1 MNPKFGT
8 IAAGHPTTAQA
19 GIDMLEAGGNAFD
32 AALAAM
38 LVSFVSEAS
47 LTSMGGGGFMNTY
60 TASGEACLYD
70 FFVQTP
76 RKRKPMGEVDFR
88 DSYIHFGA
96 ASQHQYN
103 GKASIAV
110 PGCPAGL
117 FHVHERLG
125 SLPMQVIIQPAVRLA
140 REGVVITPYQEYSL
154 KILESILLEKPE
166 IARRYTKDGQ
176 SLKLGER
183 MYLPLY
189 ADTLEAMAKEGVDLF
204 YKGEIAQ
211 KFAKDHAEHGGIITL
226 EDLVNYEVI
235 ERKPLQATYKD
246 HILLTNPPP
255 CAGGSLICHGLEQAA
270 KIEKQLDEM
279 TPFGG
284 DYIRQI
290 AAIFQQMDVYR
301 RDHLTDY
308 LDKMGN
314 TTHISVMDAKG
325 NAASLTTTI
334 GGSSGEAIPGT
345 DIHANNMLGE
355 LDLFPMGVYQ
365 WPENRRVSSMMS
377 PSIVLHHGK
386 PKIVI
391 GSGGSARIRTA
402 ILQVVLNLISH
413 GLTPKEA
420 VDHPRIHWE
429 GHLLSAE
436 PGLLAVGEAF
446 SLPGSRVHFWDEKN
460 MFFGGT
466 HMVCQDADGILTGAA
481 DARRAGVVMSS

>member
-1 MNPKFGT
+1 MHPKFGT

-38 LVSFVSEAS
+38 LVSFISEAS

-60 TASGEACLYD
+60 TANGEACLYD

-76 RKRKPMGEVDFR
+76 HKRQPMGEVDFR
-88 DSYIHFGA
+88 DSYIHFGT

-117 FHVHERLG
+117 FHVHKRLG
-125 SLPMQVIIQPAVRLA
+125 SLPMEVIIQPAVKLA

-166 IARRYTKDGQ
+166 IARRYTRNGE

-183 MYLPLY
+183 MYLPLF
-189 ADTLEAMAKEGVDLF
+189 ADTLEWMAKEGVDLF
-204 YKGEIAQ
+204 YTGEIGQ
-211 KFAKDHAEHGGIITL
+211 NFAKDNAENGGIITL
-226 EDLVNYEVI
+226 EDLAKYEVI

-246 HILLTNPPP
+246 HVLLTNPPP
-255 CAGGSLICHGLEQAA
+255 CAGGSLICYGLEQAA
-270 KIEKQLDEM
+270 KIEKQMDEM
-279 TPFGG
+279 KPHGG
-284 DYIRQI
+284 EYIRQI
-290 AAIFQQMDVYR
+290 ATIFQQMGDYR
-301 RDHLTDY
+301 RDHLTAY
-308 LDKMGN
+308 LDKLGN
-314 TTHISVMDAKG
+314 TTQISVMDAKG

-334 GGSSGEAIPGT
+334 GGSSGEVIPGT

-355 LDLFPMGVYQ
+355 LDLFPQGVYQ

-377 PSIVLHHGK
+377 PSIVLYQGK

-391 GSGGSARIRTA
+391 GSGGSARIRSA

-413 GLTPKEA
+413 GLTPEEA
-420 VDHPRIHWE
+420 VAHPRIHWE
-429 GHLLSAE
+429 GNLLSAE
-436 PGLLAVGEAF
+436 PGLLDVGEAF
-446 SLPGSRVHFWDEKN
+446 SLPGSRVQFWDEKS

-466 HMVCQDADGILTGAA
+466 HMVYQDAAGMLTGAA
-481 DARRAGVVMSS
+481 DARRAGVVLSS